1 MGSTSPFR
9 RRPALART
17 YGSSSTSAA
26 AASTAASSA
35 AAAAAA
41 PTSERRTSAHAG
53 TRGAHKK
60 DQGSL
65 AALLA
70 GLSESSD
77 DDGADARGSER
88 AKMRAAEAS
97 SKRQGGPAVQ
107 TSARRT
113 RSAAAASTTE
123 AETERGAPRGLQGE
137 GSAFWDEART
147 AADRPKAPKKRASTG
162 GADARAEGD
171 GAGEVR
177 AKRARVSAPAGRGAA
192 MKHKGKGKDIPDE
205 DEDEDEIPAP
215 FDYVPLAERVQLSS
229 PHKPPP
235 SPAPV
240 PARTSTGD
248 IDDLPESRF
257 RPLAGLTRASRAA
270 AAAAASADSS
280 ASLAKPANAAAS
292 TLAPNKASPAPTRSP
307 AKRTRSTT
315 AASPAAKAPAP
326 SPAPAPAK
334 PVRPPS
340 PAKDLSAIFSRFS
353 AAPAGASVAE
363 GAKQDGRTRLRRSE
377 SNSTAATAAAAAAP
391 AGSAMGGGLRAVML
405 GRRRGAQEPAAIE
418 EEREG
423 HAEIPSP
430 SRDSTRNALDRALS
444 QPNISSSPLSSPA
457 RSPQRPALSAAFSQ
471 PTLGSPSRLAPFAPS
486 REASPSPARPG
497 PARLPSGGMGPAL
510 GSSYRPMPF
519 APPAPAFGTGL
530 GAGGTRTYAGGA
542 RTLRRDVEEEA
553 FFRPA
558 AEAAPPSSASTSSAP
573 EHRLPSLPPSL
584 SRRTIG
590 SRTSSTNTAGAAPP
604 PAARET
610 YASLRQRWGID
621 AEESLVDSEEHD
633 SQDRGARVVG
643 GGVLRKQGEGKRWN
657 DELGWVLEGL
667 RAGADGDRSAARAS
681 ALDLLEKLQSR
692 DWLRRLK
699 ASGEAESIYLAL
711 RLASYSP
718 SPPEADHPAEHLAPD
733 RVLDTA
739 FATLLALLVRDQ
751 RLAEPLFRL
760 SPSDVSRE
768 RAKRA
773 PSAVDGTGDSQGS
786 AAAALART
794 QSAGDDSQMTSSS
807 AGWSSSPR
815 KAAGAAAAEV
825 DERSD
830 LLELLIELGQRDW
843 VEEEVGKAKA
853 KDEAG
858 DEEQAAGGRM
868 RGKKVLR
875 GDARHLQSLRNLID
889 AADLFPSSTSQPV
902 SLRTLVLVI
911 TRSIAT
917 FVPRTIFQPQ
927 HLLCASGLFD
937 KVVQVFL
944 DECSAV
950 DERLQKYE
958 TGLDLLPPPSS
969 TVPSFSLVTLS
980 SCLAIFEATSLATP
994 YAFHLISMPSL
1005 LPSLAHAL
1013 THLTLV
1019 AFLLALDGPDSA
1031 QQDRATQQEA
1041 LGTLTAALGILFGLT
1056 TESSWGLAL
1065 VDRSSASPTHGAEL
1079 VAVLVRIV
1087 LACRR
1092 HAKEDVQG
1100 TTITVRRAAVIKEE
1114 DEGDSAAPSSSSADN
1129 GSRAGEE
1136 ASGANS
1142 GVGAAAA
1149 LWDVMSLAMGV
1160 LANLAESADE
1170 AFKLRVRELR
1180 TDLTCHGKR
1189 KCALRC
1195 HCVEAQA
1202 DEPATT
1208 VIGVLAQLALDP
1220 LEDAPN
1226 SIYHHSITGFLRL
1239 VLGLS
1244 ILDSPTNEELVLAV
1258 LASEPTPLSSSL
1270 GPILDA
1276 LEQLAQLHDEQRAAQ
1291 SELLASSAGL
1301 IGAAPSGADDGAE
1314 EDAFESQRTEVDET
1328 QRDEGGGGED
1338 EMDGLVVSRA
1348 AGEDD
1353 DAPRRMREV
1362 VQRLRRRIA

>member
-1 MGSTSPFR
+1 MGSASPFR
-9 RRPALART
+9 RRPTLART

-26 AASTAASSA
+26 ASSTAPSA

-41 PTSERRTSAHAG
+41 ASTSERRTSAHA
-53 TRGAHKK
+53 AQKK

-77 DDGADARGSER
+77 DDGTAARGSER
-88 AKMRAAEAS
+88 ATRRAAGAA
-97 SKRQGGPAVQ
+97 SKRQGAPALK

-123 AETERGAPRGLQGE
+123 EETERGALKGLQGE

-147 AADRPKAPKKRASTG
+147 AADRPRAPKKRASTG
-162 GADARAEGD
+162 GADARAAGD
-171 GAGEVR
+171 GAGEV
-177 AKRARVSAPAGRGAA
+177 
-192 MKHKGKGKDIPDE
+192 KGKGKDTLHE
-205 DEDEDEIPAP
+205 DDDEIPAP

-229 PHKPPP
+229 PHKTTP
-235 SPAPV
+235 SPASAPDA
-240 PARTSTGD
+240 PRTSTED

-315 AASPAAKAPAP
+315 AASPAAKLPAP
-326 SPAPAPAK
+326 SPAPATAK

-353 AAPAGASVAE
+353 AAPAE
-363 GAKQDGRTRLRRSE
+363 GPKQDGCTGLRRS
-377 SNSTAATAAAAAAP
+377 SSSSTAVTAAAAAAT
-391 AGSAMGGGLRAVML
+391 AASATGGGLRAGML
-405 GRRRGAQEPAAIE
+405 RRRRGAQEPAAIE
-418 EEREG
+418 AERG
-423 HAEIPSP
+423 GGA
-430 SRDSTRNALDRALS
+430 
-444 QPNISSSPLSSPA
+444 
-457 RSPQRPALSAAFSQ
+457 
-471 PTLGSPSRLAPFAPS
+471 
-486 REASPSPARPG
+486 
-497 PARLPSGGMGPAL
+497 GGMGPAI

-553 FFRPA
+553 FLRPA

-584 SRRTIG
+584 SRRTLG
-590 SRTSSTNTAGAAPP
+590 SRISSTNTAGAAPP

-667 RAGADGDRSAARAS
+667 RAGAEGDRSAARAS
-681 ALDLLEKLQSR
+681 AIDLLEKLQSR

-711 RLASYSP
+711 RLASSSP
-718 SPPEADHPAEHLAPD
+718 SPPDPDQPAEHFAPD

-768 RAKRA
+768 QAKRT
-773 PSAVDGTGDSQGS
+773 PSAVDGSGDSQGA

-815 KAAGAAAAEV
+815 KAVGAAAAEV

-830 LLELLIELGQRDW
+830 LLELLTELGQREW
-843 VEEEVGKAKA
+843 VKEEVGKAKA

-858 DEEQAAGGRM
+858 HEEQAAGGR
-868 RGKKVLR
+868 
-875 GDARHLQSLRNLID
+875 LQSLRDLID
-889 AADLFPSSTSQPV
+889 AADLFPATTSQPV
-902 SLRTLVLVI
+902 SLRTLALVI

-927 HLLCASGLFD
+927 HLLCASGLFEQ
-937 KVVQVFL
+937 VVQVFL
-944 DECSAV
+944 NECSAI
-950 DERLQKYE
+950 DDRLQKYE

-969 TVPSFSLVTLS
+969 TVPSISLATLS

-994 YAFHLISMPSL
+994 YAFHLISTPSL

-1019 AFLLALDGPDSA
+1019 AFLLALDGAGSS
-1031 QQDRATQQEA
+1031 QQDHVTQQEA

-1065 VDRSSASPTHGAEL
+1065 VDRSSASLPHSAEL
-1079 VAVLVRIV
+1079 LAVLVRIV

-1092 HAKEDVQG
+1092 RAKEDVQG
-1100 TTITVRRAAVIKEE
+1100 TTAAVRRAATVKEE
-1114 DEGDSAAPSSSSADN
+1114 DEGDSAAPSSSSADTS
-1129 GSRAGEE
+1129 SRAGDE

-1142 GVGAAAA
+1142 GAGAAAA

-1170 AFKLRVRELR
+1170 AFKLRVRKLR
-1180 TDLTCHGKR
+1180 IDPACHGKR
-1189 KCALRC
+1189 KCA
-1195 HCVEAQA
+1195 A

-1258 LASEPTPLSSSL
+1258 LASEPSTFSSSL

-1301 IGAAPSGADDGAE
+1301 IGAGPAADDQAE

-1328 QRDEGGGGED
+1328 QRNEGDGGDD
-1338 EMDGLVVSRA
+1338 EMDGLVLSRA
-1348 AGEDD
+1348 AGGDD